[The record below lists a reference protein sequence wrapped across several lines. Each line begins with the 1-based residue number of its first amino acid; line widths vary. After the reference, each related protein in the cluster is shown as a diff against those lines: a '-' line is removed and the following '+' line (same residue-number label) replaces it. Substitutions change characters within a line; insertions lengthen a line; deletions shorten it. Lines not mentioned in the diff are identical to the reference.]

1 MIEEID
7 KKNPFGGFPVR
18 EQELKYNTTLFDL
31 MTTLAA
37 RVTASLK
44 LRNLKLSLKLYF
56 NFIVKPRE
64 YKKNITDVKV
74 G

>member
-7 KKNPFGGFPVR
+7 AKNPFSGFPIR
-18 EQELKYNTTLFDL
+18 EQELKYNTTVFDL

-44 LRNLKLSLKLYF
+44 LCKEISLLTVVLSETKGL
-56 NFIVKPRE
+56 P
-64 YKKNITDVKV
+64 
-74 G
+74 